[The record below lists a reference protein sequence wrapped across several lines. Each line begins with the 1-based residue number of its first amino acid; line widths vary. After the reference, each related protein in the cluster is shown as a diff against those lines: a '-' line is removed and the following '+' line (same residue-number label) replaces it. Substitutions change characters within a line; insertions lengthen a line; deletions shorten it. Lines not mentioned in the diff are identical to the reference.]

1 MDQTEIFRWTS
12 LLLEFIVL
20 FLLIF
25 GMAAVKGMKD
35 VKGHYKLLAMAT
47 TLNLVAVLFLMAP
60 RFWDLAAVYV
70 DYGMDLRAWAI
81 IIHHTIG
88 AIGVVLS
95 LILMVQFARARGN
108 LARCPNATAK
118 GRLMMRLGYIFLIVP
133 LLMGIGLFLTA
144 L

>member
-35 VKGHYKLLAMAT
+35 VKGHYKLLALAT
-47 TLNLVAVLFLMAP
+47 ALNLVAVLVLMVP
-60 RFWDLAAVYV
+60 RFWDLANGYV
-70 DYGMDLRAWAI
+70 DYGMDQRAWAV
-81 IIHHTIG
+81 IIHHILG

-108 LARCPNATAK
+108 MARCPNATAK
-118 GRLMMRLGYIFLIVP
+118 GRLMMRLCFFLLIIP